1 MLPAGHDATP
11 RRTSH
16 VSPMMLS
23 QSEIPLIG
31 NAAGGARSGY
41 VTPGRVGFGPDAEE
55 LQERYLHG
63 EDRDLPTRPEDALA
77 GAGPDLADFMAHDPV
92 AQVVAEA
99 QARLPAAQ
107 QFKLEAIL
115 QERAKLLSRFFEQ
128 QLKKQ
133 YDTMKKEVSRLAKQH
148 ERDVHSLDERFK
160 AKMGGLGKRFKA
172 LEAAEAKIHLVC
184 LHTPRRHLC
193 SPPGRWWRRACPAV
207 CPFDPLFTSYLT
219 VPWPHGRIA
228 LAPPLFPMTHCRLPV
243 VHCP

>member
-1 MLPAGHDATP
+1 MVIPESDLVAT
-11 RRTSH
+11 SD
-16 VSPMMLS
+16 
-23 QSEIPLIG
+23 
-31 NAAGGARSGY
+31 AAGRARSGY
-41 VTPGRVGFGPDAEE
+41 VAPGRVGAGPDAED

-77 GAGPDLADFMAHDPV
+77 GTGINFADFMAHDPV
-92 AQVVAEA
+92 SQAVAEA
-99 QARLPAAQ
+99 QARLPTAQ

-133 YDTMKKEVSRLAKQH
+133 YDMMKKEVARLAKQH

-184 LHTPRRHLC
+184 CPRRGVLGALHPVDADARHVSKKGSHLH
-193 SPPGRWWRRACPAV
+193 G
-207 CPFDPLFTSYLT
+207 PFLIAHRP
-219 VPWPHGRIA
+219 VPI
-228 LAPPLFPMTHCRLPV
+228 
-243 VHCP
+243 